1 MGLFKRRKKR
11 TEDPFLEEVIS
22 PQSRLN
28 PRQQAEHAALGY
40 CEQLMEQSREL
51 EEGKKEYRLITSYLE
66 DIQKLEDMP
75 RKEFAPILEYAK
87 NILELNQKQEELG
100 KRKRTISDVQ
110 YAQMEQMADEIPRAI
125 RRLKNNENYQSMV
138 KRDMTY
144 MEGEK
149 SEWDYYLE
157 SVRREQKLLKG
168 ALFAILGLLVAAV
181 CVLGYL
187 KYGLRMN
194 TTVWML
200 ASILLA
206 VLTGGGCLLRLQGDR
221 EELRRARASVNRAI
235 TVSNQL
241 KAKYVNATNAV
252 DFACE
257 KFHVTN
263 SMELNY
269 LWEQYQ
275 EAARERAE
283 FEKANE
289 ELGFYCKK
297 LVQALEGYQFYDAQI
312 WSSQVTALVDKK
324 EMVEMKHSL
333 IVQRQKLRARIEQQV
348 KGIQESKRQ
357 ILLLL
362 RDKREYHQEI
372 MEVLRTVDKMCGE

>member
-1 MGLFKRRKKR
+1 MTGQAMM
-11 TEDPFLEEVIS
+11 D
-22 PQSRLN
+22 
-28 PRQQAEHAALGY
+28 PRQQAEHAALGF

-75 RKEFAPILEYAK
+75 KKEFAPILEYGK

-157 SVRREQKLLKG
+157 SVRREQKVLKG
-168 ALFAILGLLVAAV
+168 ALFAITGLLLAAV

-200 ASILLA
+200 AAILVA
-206 VLTGGGCLLRLQGDR
+206 VMAGGGCLLRLQGDR

-289 ELGFYCKK
+289 ELGFYSKK
-297 LVQALEGYQFYDAQI
+297 LVQALEEHQFYDAQI

-348 KGIQESKRQ
+348 KGIQESKKQ

-362 RDKREYHQEI
+362 RDKREYHKEI
-372 MEVLRTVDKMCGE
+372 MEVLRTIDKMCGE

>member
-1 MGLFKRRKKR
+1 ML
-11 TEDPFLEEVIS
+11 D
-22 PQSRLN
+22 
-28 PRQQAEHAALGY
+28 PRQQVEHEALGI

-75 RKEFAPILEYAK
+75 KKSFAPILEYAK
-87 NILELNQKQEELG
+87 NILELNQKQEEYG
-100 KRKRTISDVQ
+100 KKKRTISDTQ
-110 YAQMEQMADEIPRAI
+110 YAQMEQMAEEIPRAI
-125 RRLKNNENYQSMV
+125 RSLRNNENYQSMV

-157 SVRREQKLLKG
+157 SVQREQKILKA
-168 ALFAILGLLVAAV
+168 ALFGILGTLVVAV
-181 CVLGYL
+181 CFLGYL

-200 ASILLA
+200 TA
-206 VLTGGGCLLRLQGDR
+206 VLIAVVAGGGCLLRLQNDR

-275 EAARERAE
+275 EAARERAA

-289 ELGFYCKK
+289 ELGYLNKK
-297 LVQALEGYQFYDAQI
+297 LVQELEQHQFYDAKI
-312 WSSQVTALVDKK
+312 WVSQATALVDKK

-348 KGIQESKRQ
+348 KGIQESKKQ

-362 RDKREYHQEI
+362 RDRREYHREI
-372 MEVLRTVDKMCGE
+372 MEVLRTVDKMCGD